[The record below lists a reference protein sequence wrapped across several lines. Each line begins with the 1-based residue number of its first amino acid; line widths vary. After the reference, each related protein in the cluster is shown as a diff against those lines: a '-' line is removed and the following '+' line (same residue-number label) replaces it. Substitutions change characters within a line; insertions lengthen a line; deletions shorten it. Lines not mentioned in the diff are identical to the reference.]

1 MSIKMKQF
9 TIVSIMFALFLP
21 ACKTSE
27 ENYRRSYESAVAM
40 RQQSEAQADSVAAT
54 IHNVILASNKPH
66 PLEVAGFTVM
76 IMEGNAWQVYNADK
90 YLMKRYNV
98 VAGAMKQLFNAKSLC
113 GRLEYGGCHS
123 YIIQDANK
131 NYYVIAEGFDSVEN
145 AAQFIADMSSK
156 ITFRLPLDQPF
167 VYRTIRL

>member
-1 MSIKMKQF
+1 
-9 TIVSIMFALFLP
+9 MFALFLP

-76 IMEGNAWQVYNADK
+76 MAFQTFLIMGGVIK
-90 YLMKRYNV
+90 LIPLTGV
-98 VAGAMKQLFNAKSLC
+98 TLPFIS
-113 GRLEYGGCHS
+113 YGGTS
-123 YIIQDANK
+123 IFVSILVVSFIQWVNGYEVK
-131 NYYVIAEGFDSVEN
+131 AERNEVKAYEE
-145 AAQFIADMSSK
+145 
-156 ITFRLPLDQPF
+156 QPKKH
-167 VYRTIRL
+167 

>member
-1 MSIKMKQF
+1 
-9 TIVSIMFALFLP
+9 
-21 ACKTSE
+21 
-27 ENYRRSYESAVAM
+27 M

-98 VAGAMKQLFNAKSLC
+98 VAEGY
-113 GRLEYGGCHS
+113 YGTKCI
-123 YIIQDANK
+123 YEINK
-131 NYYVIAEGFDSVEN
+131 KLGVDMPILDCVYSILYEKMS
-145 AAQFIADMSSK
+145 AQKAIDILADK
-156 ITFRLPLDQPF
+156 LK
-167 VYRTIRL
+167 